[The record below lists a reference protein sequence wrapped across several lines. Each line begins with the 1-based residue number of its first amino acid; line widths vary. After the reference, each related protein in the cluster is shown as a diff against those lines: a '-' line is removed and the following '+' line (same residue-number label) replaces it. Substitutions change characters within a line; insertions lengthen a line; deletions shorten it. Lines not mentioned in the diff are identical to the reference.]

1 MDENFAPDLL
11 IQGAGNRGDMVA
23 ENIDL
28 RKIEGFFSK
37 PQHLE
42 GFLAA
47 ICWVSSLKSVH
58 PEICSYMNFKENA
71 QIAGP
76 FISAGHQDF
85 FVVRLK
91 TIENLANNEPGT
103 KEPAPFFSFYRY
115 ACF

>member
-1 MDENFAPDLL
+1 
-11 IQGAGNRGDMVA
+11 
-23 ENIDL
+23 
-28 RKIEGFFSK
+28 
-37 PQHLE
+37 
-42 GFLAA
+42 
-47 ICWVSSLKSVH
+47 
-58 PEICSYMNFKENA
+58 MNFKENA

-76 FISAGHQDF
+76 FIGAGHQDF

>member
-1 MDENFAPDLL
+1 MATRMQIANVKEKCAF
-11 IQGAGNRGDMVA
+11 GD
-23 ENIDL
+23 
-28 RKIEGFFSK
+28 GY
-37 PQHLE
+37 
-42 GFLAA
+42 
-47 ICWVSSLKSVH
+47 

-71 QIAGP
+71 QIARP

-85 FVVRLK
+85 FVARPK